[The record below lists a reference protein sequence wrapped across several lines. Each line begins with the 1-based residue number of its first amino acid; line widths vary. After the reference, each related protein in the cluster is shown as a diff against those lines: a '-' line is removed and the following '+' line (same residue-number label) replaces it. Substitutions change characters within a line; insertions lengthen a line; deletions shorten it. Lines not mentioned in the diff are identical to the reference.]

1 MTEQSKHSVLYWKAS
16 VYHATQTEDEF

>member
-1 MTEQSKHSVLYWKAS
+1 MTEQSNHSVLYWKAS